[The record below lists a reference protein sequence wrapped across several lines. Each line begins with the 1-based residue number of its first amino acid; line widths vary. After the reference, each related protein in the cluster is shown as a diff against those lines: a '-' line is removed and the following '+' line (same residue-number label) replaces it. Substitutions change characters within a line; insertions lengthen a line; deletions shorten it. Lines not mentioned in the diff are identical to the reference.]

1 MVNGMNNKQELDK
14 GLTLDNSKI
23 LERLES
29 LETLIDKTEPDI
41 PNEKDLFSMHTIQ
54 TQENIEWMRSISDGN
69 SNHNQDS
76 IRIKIIQIMKDSNR
90 IWSIRNKIHNGDWD
104 DLEML
109 EVEDTIKDLLSQ
121 HQKINAI
128 QYYRKYMLDEL
139 KVDMGLRQAKDTI
152 DAIGRGDTVDLSVGY
167 KE

>member
-1 MVNGMNNKQELDK
+1 M
-14 GLTLDNSKI
+14 DNARI

-41 PNEKDLFSMHTIQ
+41 PDDKTLFSMHSIE
-54 TQENIEWMRSISDGN
+54 TQENIDWVRSIVTGN
-69 SNHNQDS
+69 SNHDQDS
-76 IRIKIIQIMKDSNR
+76 ARMKIIQIMKDSNR

-128 QYYRKYMLDEL
+128 KYYRKYMLDEL
-139 KVDMGLRQAKDTI
+139 KVDMGLRQAKETI
-152 DAIGRGDTVDLSVGY
+152 DAVGRGETVDLSVGY

>member
-1 MVNGMNNKQELDK
+1 M
-14 GLTLDNSKI
+14 DNAQI

-41 PNEKDLFSMHTIQ
+41 PNEKDLFSMHSIQ
-54 TQENIEWMRSISDGN
+54 TQENIEWMRSIVTRN
-69 SNHNQDS
+69 SNHDQDS
-76 IRIKIIQIMKDSNR
+76 ERIKIIQIMKDSNR
-90 IWSIRNKIHNGDWD
+90 IWGIRNKIHNGDWD

-109 EVEDTIKDLLSQ
+109 EVEDTIKDFLSQ

-128 QYYRKYMLDEL
+128 KYYRQYMKEEL
-139 KVDMGLRQAKDTI
+139 KVDMGLRKAKDTI
-152 DAIGRGDTVDLSVGY
+152 DAIGRGASVDLSVGY

>member
-1 MVNGMNNKQELDK
+1 M
-14 GLTLDNSKI
+14 DNARI
-23 LERLES
+23 IERLES

-41 PNEKDLFSMHTIQ
+41 PNEKDLFSMHSIQ
-54 TQENIEWMRSISDGN
+54 TQENIEWMRSIVTRN
-69 SNHNQDS
+69 SNHDQDS
-76 IRIKIIQIMKDSNR
+76 ERIKIIQIMKDSNR
-90 IWSIRNKIHNGDWD
+90 IWGIRNKIQNGDWD

-128 QYYRKYMLDEL
+128 KYYRNYMNEQLN
-139 KVDMGLRQAKDTI
+139 VDMGLRQAKDTI
-152 DAIGRGDTVDLSVGY
+152 DAIGRGATVDLSVGY

>member
-1 MVNGMNNKQELDK
+1 M
-14 GLTLDNSKI
+14 DNAKI

-41 PNEKDLFSMHTIQ
+41 PNEKDLFSMHSIQ
-54 TQENIEWMRSISDGN
+54 TQENIDWMRSIITRN
-69 SNHNQDS
+69 SNHDQDS
-76 IRIKIIQIMKDSNR
+76 ERIKIIQIMKDSNR
-90 IWSIRNKIHNGDWD
+90 IWSIRNKIQNGEWD

-109 EVEDTIKDLLSQ
+109 EVEDTIKDLLSR

-128 QYYRKYMLDEL
+128 KYYRKFMLDEL

-152 DAIGRGDTVDLSVGY
+152 DAIGEGRTVDLSIGY
-167 KE
+167 Q